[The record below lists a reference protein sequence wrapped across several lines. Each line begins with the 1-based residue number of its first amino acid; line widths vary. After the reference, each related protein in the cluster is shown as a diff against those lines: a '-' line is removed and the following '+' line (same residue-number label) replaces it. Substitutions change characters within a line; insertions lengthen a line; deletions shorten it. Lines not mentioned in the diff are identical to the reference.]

1 MTSVTIKAKTDRGFN
16 LLELLVVTAV
26 IVILVALLFPALR
39 SAKDRA
45 RRTTCINGLR
55 QIDLAVRMYSD
66 DSNDTPPSIGATNTA
81 ALFSGYKE
89 LMKSYV
95 GVKGAS
101 SSQDRLFACPAD
113 KFFPSFAI
121 TNAVPPWQWV
131 RESLHDQ
138 PFFNY
143 SSYAFN
149 GGDNK
154 TRVSEAGPW
163 TPPGLAGRKLS
174 SIRHPAR
181 TVLVMEASALVPWSW
196 HDADFT
202 RGEALPYKN
211 AKNVVGFVDGHVS
224 YIKIYWNSA
233 RLPGGGLSFAFASD
247 PPAEYDYQWS
257 GD

>member
-1 MTSVTIKAKTDRGFN
+1 VTIKAKTVTGFT
-16 LLELLVVTAV
+16 LLELVVVTAV
-26 IVILVALLFPALR
+26 IAILVGLLLPALR

-45 RRTTCINGLR
+45 KRTTCINSLR
-55 QIDLAVRMYSD
+55 QINLGARMYSD
-66 DSNDTPPSIGATNTA
+66 DSNDTPPSSGATNTA

-95 GVKGAS
+95 GVKEAS
-101 SSQDRLFACPAD
+101 SSRDRLFACPAD

-121 TNAVPPWQWV
+121 TNAVAPWQWV

-138 PFFNY
+138 AFFNY

-163 TPPGLAGRKLS
+163 TPPGLTGRKLS
-174 SIRHPAR
+174 SIRNPAR
-181 TVLVMEASALVPWSW
+181 TVLVMDASALVPWSW
-196 HDADFT
+196 HDAVFT
-202 RGEALPYKN
+202 RGEALPYKD
-211 AKNVVGFVDGHVS
+211 AKNVVSFVDGHVT
-224 YIKIYWNSA
+224 YIKIYWHSV
-233 RLPGGGLSFAFASD
+233 RLTGGGMSFAFASD